1 MKKIT
6 KRLVSVML
14 AFAIVLTGMVV
25 PSDAKAATKGL
36 YYGYDTYE
44 EYAEAMGLGAGG
56 IKVSPSDI
64 SHTPLG
70 ITEDCEFI
78 YGTYSELVKENGFV
92 IPANCSK
99 ILVDVCGLPYMGYK
113 SDGTKVRIYDKDGYD
128 ALGYDSKYNNRSGQ
142 NIKKIL
148 SNANKNVSTNTGNS
162 NNNLSVD
169 FYAGC
174 HDDVNPH
181 HYSSNSKVT
190 YVFNRYNMKEQ
201 FKIDS
206 VEYTDSKGDTIELS
220 AKDYKVT
227 VETVAKSKDTVGI
240 YNVTVKASKKYNN
253 AKWSSRVIVIPQ
265 NNVKMGFLCLH
276 DNPGY
281 CYDHC
286 KNTNETIMKANLYCN
301 TVIKANQ
308 RETYHVEYKICKSTK
323 TKTVNSNGEKYKV
336 PVVNNKSDKVVK
348 TGKVSLKNKDEK
360 QIFKVGKKN
369 KPGNWYY
376 VKYRTYVV
384 VDGEKIYSDWTI
396 GNLYY
401 SLGVITDE
409 ENVINDFNC
418 YTYPELL

>member
-14 AFAIVLTGMVV
+14 AFAIVLTGMVI
-25 PSDAKAATKGL
+25 PSDAVKAATKGM

-44 EYAEAMGLGAGG
+44 EYVEAMGLGAGG
-56 IKVSPSDI
+56 VKVSPSDV
-64 SHTPLG
+64 SQSPSG
-70 ITEDCEFI
+70 VTEDGEFI
-78 YGTYSELVKENGFV
+78 YGTYSEFVKKLGFV

-99 ILVDVCGLPYMGYK
+99 ILVDIGGLPYMGYK
-113 SDGTKVRIYDKDGYD
+113 SDGTKVRIYDKDGFDIY
-128 ALGYDSKYNNRSGQ
+128 GYNSKYNNRSGQ
-142 NIKKIL
+142 NLKKIL

-162 NNNLSVD
+162 NNSLSVE
-169 FYAGC
+169 FVAPY

-181 HYSSNSKVT
+181 HYSSDAKVV
-190 YVFNRYNMKEQ
+190 YMFNRFNKKEQ

-206 VEYTDSKGDTIELS
+206 VEYTDSKDNTKELS

-227 VETVAKSKDTVGI
+227 VKTVAKSKDTVGI
-240 YNVTVKASKKYNN
+240 YDVTVKASKKYNN

-265 NNVKMGFLCLH
+265 NNVYMNLLCLH
-276 DNPGY
+276 DNPAY

-286 KNTNETIMKANLYCN
+286 KNTNETIIEANLYCN
-301 TVIKANQ
+301 TVEKANQ

-323 TKTVNSNGEKYKV
+323 AKTVNDNGEKYKV

-360 QIFKVGKKN
+360 QIFKVGKRN

-401 SLGVITDE
+401 NLGVIANR
-409 ENVINDFNC
+409 ENVVEDFEP
-418 YTYPELL
+418 YTYH

>member
-14 AFAIVLTGMVV
+14 AFAIVLTGMVI
-25 PSDAKAATKGL
+25 PSDARAATKGL

-44 EYAEAMGLGAGG
+44 DYVEAMGLGAGG

-64 SHTPLG
+64 SQSPSG
-70 ITEDCEFI
+70 VTEDGELI
-78 YGTYSELVKENGFV
+78 YGTYSEFVKKLGFV

-99 ILVDVCGLPYMGYK
+99 ILVDIGGLPYMGYK
-113 SDGTKVRIYDKDGYD
+113 SNGTKVRIYDKDGFDIY
-128 ALGYDSKYNNRSGQ
+128 GYDSKYNNRNGQ

-148 SNANKNVSTNTGNS
+148 GNSSKNASTNTGNS
-162 NNNLSVD
+162 NSNLLVD
-169 FYAGC
+169 FYAGF
-174 HDDVNPH
+174 HDDVNPY
-181 HYSSNSKVT
+181 HYSSDAKVM
-190 YVFNRYNMKEQ
+190 YVFNRFNKKEQ

-206 VEYTDSKGDTIELS
+206 VEYIDANGDIIELS
-220 AKDYKVT
+220 AKDYTVT
-227 VETVAKSKDTVGI
+227 VKTVAKSKDTVGI

-265 NNVKMGFLCLH
+265 NNVKMGFVCLH

-286 KNTNETIMKANLYCN
+286 KNTNETIMEAELYCN
-301 TVIKANQ
+301 TVEKANQ

-323 TKTVNSNGEKYKV
+323 TKTVKHNGEKYKV

-348 TGKVSLKNKDEK
+348 TGKISLKNKDKK
-360 QIFKVGKKN
+360 QIFKVGKRN

-401 SLGVITDE
+401 SLGVIANE
-409 ENVINDFNC
+409 ENVIEDFNS
-418 YTYPELL
+418 YTYR

>member
-14 AFAIVLTGMVV
+14 AFAIVLAGIVI
-25 PSDAKAATKGL
+25 PSDAKAATKGM

-44 EYAEAMGLGAGG
+44 DYVEAMGLGAGG

-64 SHTPLG
+64 SQSPSG
-70 ITEDCEFI
+70 VTEDGELI
-78 YGTYSELVKENGFV
+78 YGTYSEFVKKLGFV

-99 ILVDVCGLPYMGYK
+99 ILVDIGGLPYMGYK
-113 SDGTKVRIYDKDGYD
+113 SNGTKVRIYDKDGFDIY
-128 ALGYDSKYNNRSGQ
+128 GYDSKYNNRNGQ

-148 SNANKNVSTNTGNS
+148 GNSSKNASTNTGNS
-162 NNNLSVD
+162 NSNLLVD
-169 FYAGC
+169 FYAGF
-174 HDDVNPH
+174 HDDVNPY
-181 HYSSNSKVT
+181 HYSSDAKVM
-190 YVFNRYNMKEQ
+190 YVFNRFNKKEQ

-206 VEYTDSKGDTIELS
+206 VEYIDANGDIIELS
-220 AKDYKVT
+220 AKDYTVT
-227 VETVAKSKDTVGI
+227 VKTVAKSKDTVGI
-240 YNVTVKASKKYNN
+240 YDVTVKASKKYNN

-265 NNVKMGFLCLH
+265 NNVKMGFVCLH
-276 DNPGY
+276 NNPGY

-286 KNTNETIMKANLYCN
+286 KNTNETIMEAELYCN
-301 TVIKANQ
+301 TVEKANQ
-308 RETYHVEYKICKSTK
+308 RETYRVEYKICKSTK
-323 TKTVNSNGEKYKV
+323 TKTVKHNGEKYKV

-348 TGKVSLKNKDEK
+348 TGKVSLKNKDKK

-409 ENVINDFNC
+409 ENVINDFNR
-418 YTYPELL
+418 YTYR

>member
-14 AFAIVLTGMVV
+14 AFAIVLAGMVI

-44 EYAEAMGLGAGG
+44 DYVEGMGLGVGG
-56 IKVSPSDI
+56 IKVSPSDV
-64 SHTPLG
+64 SHKLLDE
-70 ITEDCEFI
+70 TEDGELI
-78 YGTYSELVKENGFV
+78 YYTYSELVKERGFV

-99 ILVDVCGLPYMGYK
+99 ILVNVSGRPYMGYK
-113 SDGTKVRIYDKDGYD
+113 ADGTKVRIYDKDGYD
-128 ALGYDSKYNNRSGQ
+128 VFGYDSKYNDRSGQ
-142 NIKKIL
+142 NLKKIL
-148 SNANKNVSTNTGNS
+148 SNANKNTDTNTGNS
-162 NNNLSVD
+162 NNNLYVE
-169 FYAGC
+169 FCAGC
-174 HDDVNPH
+174 HDDGKLL
-181 HYSSNSKVT
+181 HYSNGAKVICM
-190 YVFNRYNMKEQ
+190 FNRYNKKEQ
-201 FKIDS
+201 FEINY
-206 VEYTDSKGDTIELS
+206 VEYTDSKGNEKKLS

-227 VETVAKSKDTVGI
+227 VKTVAKSKDTVGI
-240 YNVTVKASKKYNN
+240 YNVTVKASKKYSN

-265 NNVKMGFLCLH
+265 NNVYMDMLCAH

-286 KNTNETIMKANLYCN
+286 KNTNETILTAELYCN
-301 TVIKANQ
+301 TVEKANQ
-308 RETYHVEYKICKSTK
+308 RETYRVEYKICKSTK
-323 TKTVNSNGEKYKV
+323 TKTVKHNGEKYKV
-336 PVVNNKSDKVVK
+336 PVVNNKSDKIVK

-401 SLGVITDE
+401 SLGVIANE
-409 ENVINDFNC
+409 ENVVKNFEP
-418 YTYPELL
+418 YTYH

>member
-44 EYAEAMGLGAGG
+44 DYVEGMGLGTGG
-56 IKVSPSDI
+56 VKVSPSDV
-64 SHTPLG
+64 SHRPLDET
-70 ITEDCEFI
+70 TEDGELI
-78 YGTYSELVKENGFV
+78 YGTYSELAKENGFV

-99 ILVDVCGLPYMGYK
+99 ILVNVSGRPYMGYK
-113 SDGTKVRIYDKDGYD
+113 ADGTKVRIYDNDGYD
-128 ALGYDSKYNNRSGQ
+128 VFGYDSKYNDRSGQ
-142 NIKKIL
+142 NLKKIL
-148 SNANKNVSTNTGNS
+148 SNANKNTDTNTGNS
-162 NNNLSVD
+162 NNNLDVE
-169 FYAGC
+169 FYAAY

-181 HYSSNSKVT
+181 HYSSGAKVV
-190 YVFNRYNMKEQ
+190 YMFNRFTKKEQ
-201 FKIDS
+201 FKINY
-206 VEYTDSKGDTIELS
+206 VEYTDGECDKRLS

-227 VETVAKSKDTVGI
+227 VKTVAKSKDTVGI
-240 YNVTVKASKKYNN
+240 YDVTVKASKKYNN

-265 NNVKMGFLCLH
+265 NNVFMSMLCPH
-276 DNPGY
+276 TNPGY

-286 KNTNETIMKANLYCN
+286 KNTNETIIEANLYCN
-301 TVIKANQ
+301 TVDKANQ

-323 TKTVNSNGEKYKV
+323 TKTVKHNGEKYKV